1 MGKSPFG
8 SLAILIALVPA
19 LVAIALLWTFFVDPF
34 VLPTMANQESGAW
47 SSGALALWDVF
58 GEVLFIAVA
67 LGLIGI
73 AYGATAR

>member
-1 MGKSPFG
+1 MAKHPFAP
-8 SLAILIALVPA
+8 LAVLVALAPA
-19 LVAIALLWTFFVDPF
+19 LVVVALLWTFFVDPF
-34 VLPTMANQESGAW
+34 VLPTMADQESGAW
-47 SSGALALWDVF
+47 STGARALWDVF